1 MLDKILSS
9 PVSTGVITGLLD
21 MSIAGQEETI
31 RQKET
36 KEQAQIDWNLFAKKE
51 DYKNTVAARTAA
63 NAAFI
68 KSIQD
73 GGPNLAKAM
82 LSIPNSGEYA
92 AMYQYLRGGGVGNSL
107 LPAELTAIQAVA
119 LQDPKFDETQKEM
132 LTIARDNPA
141 AAKNLLNDESLTDII
156 YAQVEGGGNEQQK
169 YTRLGALIAANVT
182 RGLSGDQQRTITE
195 IQGSDNP
202 VERAKQIMD
211 AYAVGSD
218 MRIALEAIT
227 RAPKQ
232 IPYKPISDNTFTQLQ
247 AATKDA
253 PEGQVG
259 SVLEQIDS
267 IIANINK
274 QFYEKDDTGL
284 VKKDEDGDPIVGEL
298 SPQAALDV
306 LKLKT
311 MSQAYGTRDAPDDI
325 LELFQS
331 AVEHIKGLT
340 GSEAERRVAAKS
352 VLPQLTAVIN
362 EIESGAPVDV
372 ADVNPEVALI
382 YSTIQGI
389 AQTTEK
395 LDKNIVSFYANSGES
410 VMDVNDDRLLSP
422 RSKVDKINRKSDLS
436 ATYKSMSPE
445 SKAQFEAL
453 VTSRIT
459 EHVQGQREQKT
470 FTDVGGRTVTSGG
483 LVDDYRSIFP
493 ELYKL
498 PFVKNH
504 LHTTLGVPK
513 SGEVFNQ
520 KGTLVGQDQTNVATD
535 QIRYS
540 TGDVLNL
547 PKAAKFAERRGVSL
561 FELINGNDM
570 YHDMIDASDMGNHD
584 RLFEAALVLQESGL
598 FNKLETAPLSEQ
610 SYRDIGFTLIR
621 LGVTDPAEQ
630 ATVISSVM
638 RDNVPEQFKP
648 VAGKVTVPTQE
659 YIDYLAT
666 EIGQEINLKTL
677 SDTGEADAE
686 FLRNVNGALAQMNQ
700 FGDDQS
706 ALIRGFQTKYLELI
720 GHKDGFLKT
729 VAGAF
734 SLDDTALGDFIR
746 MEDMQNTEYVSNS
759 QNRDGVLNAA
769 QQHINNHLEQVAAL
783 PGADSQFLEAQ
794 AKLASLQVTLAYSF
808 AKTMDPSGRISERDF
823 QAALNAVSGSIFSPK
838 VVSEAL
844 LRGFAKK
851 AQQNIVRKQQTFRS
865 INAFLDGDS
874 FRGPT
879 KKELQ
884 RVRAIKHIR
893 PIQRNLEAQANIE
906 RYRITLSENFGDINR
921 LTGGRDSP
929 YDIAPATDLGQG
941 AFGSAN
947 GIGQDVY
954 TVRRRIYGTNAR
966 YPFGRLDSSR
976 EIYVFR
982 DGTLLSRKQ
991 IQQLRNMT
999 ATGDVL

>member
-9 PVSTGVITGLLD
+9 PELTGVLTGLLD
-21 MSIAGQEETI
+21 MTVAGQEETA
-31 RQKET
+31 RKKQAE
-36 KEQAQIDWNLFAKKE
+36 EQAQIDWNLFAKKE
-51 DYKNTVAARTAA
+51 AYKNTAAASAAA

-82 LSIPNSGEYA
+82 LSLPNSGEYA

-119 LQDPKFDETQKEM
+119 LQDPKFSETQKEM
-132 LTIARDNPA
+132 LTIARDDPA
-141 AAKNLLNDESLTDII
+141 AAKNLLNDESLIDII
-156 YAQVEGGGNEQQK
+156 YEKAEGGADEQQS
-169 YTRLGALIAANVT
+169 YTPFGALIAANVT
-182 RGLSGDQQRTITE
+182 KGLSGDQQRTIAE

-218 MRIALEAIT
+218 MRIVLDAIV
-227 RAPKQ
+227 RAPVQRK
-232 IPYKPISDNTFTQLQ
+232 YEPISDATFTQLQ
-247 AATKDA
+247 AAAKDA
-253 PEGQVG
+253 PKGQVG
-259 SVLEQIDS
+259 SVLEQIDQ
-267 IIANINK
+267 AKALINK
-274 QFYEKDDTGL
+274 QFIVIGDDGKETQ
-284 VKKDEDGDPIVGEL
+284 GEL
-298 SPQAALDV
+298 SPEAALD
-306 LKLKT
+306 LLRLNT
-311 MSQAYGTRDAPDDI
+311 MQQAYGTRDAPDDI
-325 LELFQS
+325 LKLFQS

-340 GSEAERRVAAKS
+340 GSETERRVAAKS
-352 VLPQLTAVIN
+352 VLPQLTAAIGKL
-362 EIESGAPVDV
+362 ESGGMDV
-372 ADVNPEVALI
+372 EDVSPEVAII
-382 YSTIQGI
+382 YNTIQGI

-395 LDKNIVSFYANSGES
+395 LDKNIVSFTDNSGKT
-410 VMDVNDDRLLSP
+410 VMDVDDNRLLSA
-422 RSKVDKINRKSDLS
+422 RSKVDKINRKPDLS
-436 ATYKSMSPE
+436 ATYEGMSPE

-459 EHVQGQREQKT
+459 EHVQKQREQKT
-470 FTDVGGRTVTSGG
+470 ITDVGGRTVTSGG
-483 LVDDYRSIFP
+483 LVDDYRLIFP

-498 PFVKNH
+498 PFVKDH

-540 TGDVLNL
+540 NGVVLNL

-598 FNKLETAPLSEQ
+598 FNKLETAPLPEQ

-621 LGVTDPAEQ
+621 LGVVDPAKQ
-630 ATVISSVM
+630 ADVISAVM
-638 RDNVPEQFKP
+638 RDNVPDNFKP
-648 VAGKVTVPTQE
+648 VAGKIGVPTQD
-659 YIDYLAT
+659 YMDYLAT

-677 SDTGEADAE
+677 SNTSEADKQ
-686 FLRNVNGALAQMNQ
+686 FLRNVNSALAQMNQ
-700 FGDDQS
+700 FGNDQS

-746 MEDMQNTEYVSNS
+746 MEDMQNTEYVNSS

-769 QQHINNHLEQVAAL
+769 QQHINNHLERVATL
-783 PGADSQFLEAQ
+783 RGADTQFLEAQ

-823 QAALNAVSGSIFSPK
+823 QAALSAVAGSIFSPK

-844 LRGFAKK
+844 LRSFGRRAE
-851 AQQNIVRKQQTFRS
+851 QNIVRKDQTFRS
-865 INAFLDGDS
+865 IMSFLDGDS

-906 RYRITLSENFGDINR
+906 RYRISLAEMGSIDR
-921 LTGGRDSP
+921 LTGGPDSP
-929 YDIAPATDLGQG
+929 YDIAPANDLGQG
-941 AFGSAN
+941 AFGSEN
-947 GIGQDVY
+947 GMGQDVY
-954 TVRRRIYGTNAR
+954 TVRRRIYGTNAS
-966 YPFGRLDSSR
+966 YPFGRLDPSR

-999 ATGDVL
+999 TTGNVV